1 MAKQVAFDTE
11 AQKAMTQ
18 GVTKLAKAVSV
29 TLGPRGRSVVIDKSW
44 GGPNITQDGESVA
57 EQIELKNPYENMAAQ
72 LLREAATKTSD
83 DAGDGTTTA
92 TVLAEKIY
100 HEGLRAL
107 VSGAAPAEVQEG
119 IRKSVDAV
127 IDQIGKKARPISG
140 SGEIASIATVSA
152 NGDRSVGKM
161 IADALDKVGRD
172 GVITVEEGKSL
183 ETSVD
188 IVQGMQFDR
197 GYLSPHFVTDQESLE
212 AELENPFVLVHEEK
226 ITSASDLIPLMEM
239 VSKTKRPLLVI
250 AENVEG
256 EALAALVLNK
266 LRGVVQSAAVKAPG
280 YGDRRKSMLQDI
292 AILTGGKPMFKDLGI
307 KLENVTLED
316 LGQAKKII
324 IDSEKTT
331 IVEGAG
337 SRAEIDARA
346 EQIRQQIEA
355 TTSDYDR
362 EKLQER
368 LAKLA
373 GGIAQLNVGAATET
387 EMKRKKALVENA
399 LNSTRAALEEG
410 ILPGG
415 GVALLRAAGA
425 IDAAKLVRDER
436 MGGLAVKRAL
446 EAPIR
451 QIVENAGADAAV
463 IIKKVSAAK
472 KYGYGFDAE
481 RQEYCDMLESGI
493 IDAAKVTRAALR
505 NAASVATLLLSADCL
520 VSKVPEKKKAPAHA
534 HPHMH

>member
-292 AILTGGKPMFKDLGI
+292 TILTGGKPMFKDLGI

-387 EMKRKKALVENA
+387 EMKRKKALVERVEFHSRGA
-399 LNSTRAALEEG
+399 
-410 ILPGG
+410 GG
-415 GVALLRAAGA
+415 GNPAGWG
-425 IDAAKLVRDER
+425 RC
-436 MGGLAVKRAL
+436 
-446 EAPIR
+446 
-451 QIVENAGADAAV
+451 
-463 IIKKVSAAK
+463 SAAS
-472 KYGYGFDAE
+472 GRCHRRRQACE
-481 RQEYCDMLESGI
+481 R
-493 IDAAKVTRAALR
+493 
-505 NAASVATLLLSADCL
+505 
-520 VSKVPEKKKAPAHA
+520 
-534 HPHMH
+534 